1 MNTATLL
8 LRRSGGAAAR
18 CYASASASISTGR
31 VAMVQGASRGALV
44 VVFFTHFQ
52 SPPSIDLPGETFFYF
67 PFFLLSLKTFS
78 QLRPTHPNNND
89 NDNNNK

>member
-44 VVFFTHFQ
+44 VVFFYPF
-52 SPPSIDLPGETFFYF
+52 SIATIDRSTRRNL
-67 PFFLLSLKTFS
+67 FLLPLFPTFT
-78 QLRPTHPNNND
+78 QDLLPTSTNAP
-89 NDNNNK
+89 K